1 MIIPFARNNNL
12 KNSSR
17 IIFAVNSM
25 SNQIFEKAFL
35 RLERA
40 MKYVVISDDA
50 RAILSAPKETLSF
63 SIPVRMDSGKIQIF
77 NGYRVHYNDARGP
90 YKGGIRYHP
99 NVSLDEVTALSFWMA
114 FKCAVADIPYGG
126 AKGGIV
132 VDPKKL
138 SHAELERLSRGYI
151 RGVHKFIG
159 VDIDIPA
166 PDVYTTPEIMGWMMD
181 EYAQI
186 KGIQVPGVITG
197 KPVTLG
203 GSLGRDDATARG
215 GFIVMK
221 ELAAILKMEPKK
233 THVAIQGFGNAG
245 SHLARLMHNAGYT
258 IVAVS
263 DSKGGIYNKDGLDIT
278 AVEAHK
284 EKTDT
289 VQNFGGA
296 KNITNEELLEVDCE
310 ILAPS
315 ALENQLTKDN
325 ASKVKAKVVLELAN
339 GPTTPE
345 ADEILSKKGVVVV
358 PDILANSGGV
368 TVSYFEWVQNREGYY
383 WTLEEVHERLAKKM
397 TAAFHG
403 IYEISAR
410 EKVDMRTAAYVMG
423 LGRLVKAIE
432 ARI

>member
-1 MIIPFARNNNL
+1 MA
-12 KNSSR
+12 SSE
-17 IIFAVNSM
+17 IFS
-25 SNQIFEKAFL
+25 KAFQ
-35 RLERA
+35 RLEKA

-126 AKGGIV
+126 SKGGIV

-186 KGIQVPGVITG
+186 QRKQVPGVITG
-197 KPVTLG
+197 KPIALG

-215 GFIVMK
+215 GFIVMQ
-221 ELAAILKMEPKK
+221 ELAKILKMDAKK
-233 THVAIQGFGNAG
+233 TRVAIQGFGNAG
-245 SHLARLMHNAGYT
+245 SHLAHLMHDEGYVV
-258 IVAVS
+258 VAVS
-263 DSKGGIYNKDGLDIT
+263 DSKGGIYNKDGLHISN
-278 AVEAHK
+278 VEKHK
-284 EKTDT
+284 EKTGG
-289 VQNFGGA
+289 VQNFPGA
-296 KNITNEELLEVDCE
+296 KNITNEELLEVECD

-325 ASKVKAKVVLELAN
+325 AAKVNAKVVLELAN

-345 ADEILSKKGVVVV
+345 ADEILSKKGVILV

-397 TAAFHG
+397 TSAFRE
-403 IYEISAR
+403 IYAIKER

-423 LGRLVKAIE
+423 LARLVKAIE